1 MRSSALVRDLKINI
15 SNARLFYIVPCSN
28 LLRKM
33 SKEEKVSQYGVWL
46 QHVALDCI
54 ILRIP
59 RHDSYSQMVLMAYC
73 LSRVWPQFVRN
84 RTIWKQF
91 AGRVCTF
98 RKTVC
103 HVETRQRANLRSPPA
118 NQHFVQ
124 AIRKVD
130 INYFDVREQFVPVIA
145 YSFGKTYEFLEE
157 RGDGTRY
164 EIFVRHWS
172 NRFRTHNFVQSDKF
186 IYLIVHKFIYF
197 FIFILYNVLL

>member
-1 MRSSALVRDLKINI
+1 
-15 SNARLFYIVPCSN
+15 
-28 LLRKM
+28 M

-46 QHVALDCI
+46 RHVALDCI
-54 ILRIP
+54 ILRTA

-103 HVETRQRANLRSPPA
+103 HVETRQQANLRSPPA

-124 AIRKVD
+124 ANRKVD
-130 INYFDVREQFVPVIA
+130 INYFDVPEQFCQLLLTVSIKST
-145 YSFGKTYEFLEE
+145 SFWRKGKI
-157 RGDGTRY
+157 GTWY
-164 EIFVRHWS
+164 EIFVRHPS
-172 NRFRTHNFVQSDKF
+172 DRFRIHNFV
-186 IYLIVHKFIYF
+186 
-197 FIFILYNVLL
+197 